1 MNPYWQIAFEHLSVE
16 ELEEI
21 LAKKRQKKTLK
32 PMSEERKR
40 INELKK
46 LFQ

>member
-21 LAKKRQKKTLK
+21 LAKKRQGEKLNPIT
-32 PMSEERKR
+32 ERER
-40 INELKK
+40 HINELMK
-46 LFQ
+46 LF

>member
-32 PMSEERKR
+32 PISDKEKR
-40 INELKK
+40 IQELMK
-46 LFQ
+46 LF